1 MNAFLT
7 NFAVFV
13 HSFLILLAVLLLI
26 LVFIIDKIA
35 HRKDVWSD
43 TIFALGVAY
52 ISRPIIDVQAILFSW
67 IQKQL
72 ELPLTKSILSNSD
85 CFLIGVFLLLLCF
98 YLKKKGLRL
107 KIKYLF

>member
-1 MNAFLT
+1 MNTFLT

-72 ELPLTKSILSNSD
+72 ELPLTKSILYNSD
-85 CFLIGVFLLLLCF
+85 CFLIGVLLLLLCF
-98 YLKKKGLRL
+98 
-107 KIKYLF
+107 